1 MNNNFSTL
9 ILFNN
14 LLTENILNKSAVI
27 STSPLTQHYNT
38 TDRIKTLAL
47 TPSYS

>member
-14 LLTENILNKSAVI
+14 PLTENILNKSAVI
-27 STSPLTQHYNT
+27 STTPLTQHYNT
-38 TDRIKTLAL
+38 YWPYKDISIDTIV
-47 TPSYS
+47 